1 MKKATIISKEELT
14 NLLQTSFNLGKSHG
28 NGSYTPKAEFEKL
41 LVKVIEQH
49 FTEHKEGVEL

>member
-28 NGSYTPKAEFEKL
+28 HGSYTPKAEFEKL
-41 LVKVIEQH
+41 LKTIEQKH